1 MTHHNILPMADLVLD
16 MAEHTS
22 THQSIS
28 NILRRL
34 GKGESAANLN
44 VTSIRCALERLE
56 ASTDSFWGAF
66 EATTCVY
73 QRQRL
78 EVKCQL
84 LQLIYPAFETKC
96 RQLRMTAA
104 PRLETLWRVYLPLAE
119 WVVGQRRRFLGDV
132 FVLGINGAQGS
143 GKSTLCALLQV
154 ILEVGFSQR
163 VVALS
168 IDDFYL
174 TRAERQ
180 HLAEQVH
187 PLFITRGVPGTHDVT
202 LAIKVLKSLKSA
214 HHASSTPLPTFDKA
228 LDDRLPEKE
237 GPIFQGRPDI
247 VLFEG
252 WCVGA
257 QPEPEQRLARPINTL
272 EIEEDVDGVWRRYV
286 NQALGKQYAQLFGLL
301 DALFLLKIPEFKAV
315 YALRLEQEQQLAHAL
330 SERHPE
336 TSTRQAM
343 SVRELQRFIMHFQ
356 RLTEYMLDEMPM
368 RADLVLEIDE
378 HRQFLKARRK

>member
-1 MTHHNILPMADLVLD
+1 MVA
-16 MAEHTS
+16 TS

-28 NILRRL
+28 DILRQL
-34 GKGESAANLN
+34 GEGGRGAGNLN
-44 VTSIRCALERLE
+44 TTTIRCALERLE
-56 ASTDSFWGAF
+56 SSTDSFWGAL
-66 EATTCVY
+66 EATTCV
-73 QRQRL
+73 

-96 RQLRMTAA
+96 RQLMTAA

-119 WVVGQRRRFLGDV
+119 WVVGQGRRFLGDV
-132 FVLGINGAQGS
+132 FVLGINGAPGS

-154 ILEVGFSQR
+154 ILEVGFNQR
-163 VVALS
+163 VVTLS

-180 HLAEQVH
+180 HLAAQVH
-187 PLFITRGVPGTHDVT
+187 PLFITRGVPGTHDVA
-202 LAIKVLKSLKSA
+202 LAIKALELLKSA
-214 HHASSTPLPTFDKA
+214 NRASSTPLPAFDKA

-257 QPEPEQRLARPINTL
+257 QPEPAQRLARPINTL
-272 EIEEDVDGVWRRYV
+272 EIEEDADGVWRRYV
-286 NQALGKQYAQLFGLL
+286 NQALGSQYARLFSLL
-301 DALFLLKIPEFKAV
+301 DALFLLKIPTFKVV
-315 YALRLEQEQQLAHAL
+315 YAQRLEQEQQLAQAL
-330 SERHPE
+330 RGGHLE
-336 TSTRQAM
+336 TSARQAM
-343 SVRELQRFIMHFQ
+343 SARELQRFIMHFQ
-356 RLTEYMLDEMPM
+356 RLTEYMLDEMPK

-378 HRQFLKARRK
+378 HRQFLKARERKPLPRL